1 MGRPRALT
9 DEQVASAVKM
19 HDSMGYTY
27 ASVAERLGV
36 PEATVS
42 SSCRRYHREMA
53 RREEQELQRDM
64 VVAGNKQDGQLRAVA
79 PNQYDGSRRLP
90 NGRFARRRFVGSER
104 EAEEQWREWCDGIDD
119 RERFER
125 MVRREAGVER
135 PETEPEQGP
144 ADGPEADAP
153 AGAEPV
159 TAEEGQSGDGEE
171 GPVDNIQPEGS
182 QTSYVLYFSRG
193 CKPISLFHSLA
204 RALRMADVLTM
215 AAKAS
220 GMEGEYLVEEISYEL
235 DE

>member
-9 DEQVASAVKM
+9 DEQVARAVKM
-19 HDSMGYTY
+19 HDSMGYSY

-36 PEATVS
+36 PAATVS
-42 SSCRRYHREMA
+42 SSCRRYHRELA

-104 EAEEQWREWCDGIDD
+104 EAEEQWREWCDGIDN

-125 MVRREAGVER
+125 MVRREVGVE
-135 PETEPEQGP
+135 Q
-144 ADGPEADAP
+144 P
-153 AGAEPV
+153 AGEQAEGPMDGTDADSPV
-159 TAEEGQSGDGEE
+159 DEAPEPAAEGQSGEGEE

-235 DE
+235 GE

>member
-9 DEQVASAVKM
+9 DEQVARAVKM
-19 HDSMGYTY
+19 HDSMGYSY

-36 PEATVS
+36 PAATVS
-42 SSCRRYHREMA
+42 SSCRRYHREQA

-104 EAEEQWREWCDGIDD
+104 EAKEQWREWCDGIDD

-125 MVRREAGVER
+125 MVRREVGVE
-135 PETEPEQGP
+135 QP
-144 ADGPEADAP
+144 AGGHGEGTVDGPDADATVEAAPEP
-153 AGAEPV
+153 A
-159 TAEEGQSGDGEE
+159 AEEQSGDGEE

-182 QTSYVLYFSRG
+182 KTSYVLYFSRG

-235 DE
+235 GE